1 MYIKQQK
8 LDEIDF
14 SKNIYYNK
22 IFYYS
27 HIYPY
32 YYYNIKNLKEDKKIF
47 LFYYSQYNSPN
58 NTFKVCKNI
67 NEECQENISLY
78 KFLKRNDYTIYIN
91 SVYENGRF
99 YRPLYYFI
107 EFKKNLIES
116 FLPGYN
122 IITETKIYINSLTL
136 TKNLL
141 QNAELVNVDA
151 YIAFKNEEI
160 TENNI
165 NNLIWQDFFDYKKL
179 NNSNEL
185 NKYVALMVIPK
196 DNNKTKLAIFTVKKF
211 SNYKT
216 NELIIL
222 KGENALIDDYYRK
235 DFSNLNINFKPYYIE
250 ELRKRLLNKLFN
262 MIDNFLVSF
271 SSEEKNMKYLDS
283 KDMDETNFILEN
295 YNHQPIYINSHYKDN
310 KIYKKVYKPRYAFY
324 SIINNNTIKSLK
336 KSFLYDI
343 DLKLNRRINT
353 NHVLI
358 NDFLNLYIDNLG
370 QKYYLYIKLFY
381 GEINFFEWEY
391 YLPDGEKY
399 FLNISKPFNNI
410 KNKKSI
416 INRIINLEKNKL
428 ITGYLSSNSYFD
440 IYLEKDDNNT
450 DILINNFKNRKFIK
464 KGLEYNIKFPL
475 NHLIKLEPGVN
486 AEVKII
492 NENKIILLN
501 NKNPTGIIRGNNIKI
516 KSNNDAMIYFYLD
529 TNLRQIKLDIKKN
542 ESIEIIIKDPS
553 RYFWI
558 DFGFDNFELSLNY
571 YNQFKNWD
579 CNTYINSYFFENFY
593 ENLKTE
599 LVKGENL
606 YIYYH
611 DYENTEDNFQ
621 INYINNKNIYQ
632 KNKYNLYLIK
642 HDEQQKQKYLYINHI
657 NKEKIKYQVHFCKL
671 EPNFIN
677 VNIFTYKKN
686 LSIYFNDN
694 MAEAELNIESTL
706 SRLNFS
712 ANNDFILTYSFID
725 YYDIFS
731 QNYTDW
737 FKERIELTN
746 LTINEIKFKNENNRL
761 NNIVSIN
768 FNPNYKNSITKYFII
783 ISNENN
789 NISNFDDFSIL
800 NNPCNI
806 FEKLINENNKVIIE
820 EIYDIGENEFINI
833 DINIS
838 DIFYEN
844 NNLFVVNI
852 ISQELKFDK
861 KINFYKAEIFRKNH
875 IKQSVILNKKNV
887 KIIIIICFGLL
898 LVIMF
903 NSKKYW
909 GKKKK
914 NIFERYKKEELLN
927 YDELKELN

>member
-58 NTFKVCKNI
+58 KTFKVCKNI

-283 KDMDETNFILEN
+283 KDMEGTNFILEN
-295 YNHQPIYINSHYKDN
+295 YNHQPIYINSLYKDN

-324 SIINNNTIKSLK
+324 IIINNNTIKSLK

-391 YLPDGEKY
+391 YLPDSEKY
-399 FLNISKPFNNI
+399 FLNISKPFNNF

-416 INRIINLEKNKL
+416 INRLINLEKNKL

-475 NHLIKLEPGVN
+475 NHLIKLEPGFN
-486 AEVKII
+486 AEVKIF
-492 NENKIILLN
+492 NGNKIILLN
-501 NKNPTGIIRGNNIKI
+501 NKNPTGII
-516 KSNNDAMIYFYLD
+516 
-529 TNLRQIKLDIKKN
+529 
-542 ESIEIIIKDPS
+542 
-553 RYFWI
+553 
-558 DFGFDNFELSLNY
+558 
-571 YNQFKNWD
+571 
-579 CNTYINSYFFENFY
+579 
-593 ENLKTE
+593 
-599 LVKGENL
+599 
-606 YIYYH
+606 
-611 DYENTEDNFQ
+611 
-621 INYINNKNIYQ
+621 
-632 KNKYNLYLIK
+632 
-642 HDEQQKQKYLYINHI
+642 
-657 NKEKIKYQVHFCKL
+657 
-671 EPNFIN
+671 
-677 VNIFTYKKN
+677 
-686 LSIYFNDN
+686 
-694 MAEAELNIESTL
+694 
-706 SRLNFS
+706 
-712 ANNDFILTYSFID
+712 
-725 YYDIFS
+725 
-731 QNYTDW
+731 
-737 FKERIELTN
+737 
-746 LTINEIKFKNENNRL
+746 
-761 NNIVSIN
+761 
-768 FNPNYKNSITKYFII
+768 
-783 ISNENN
+783 
-789 NISNFDDFSIL
+789 
-800 NNPCNI
+800 
-806 FEKLINENNKVIIE
+806 
-820 EIYDIGENEFINI
+820 
-833 DINIS
+833 
-838 DIFYEN
+838 
-844 NNLFVVNI
+844 
-852 ISQELKFDK
+852 
-861 KINFYKAEIFRKNH
+861 
-875 IKQSVILNKKNV
+875 
-887 KIIIIICFGLL
+887 
-898 LVIMF
+898 
-903 NSKKYW
+903 
-909 GKKKK
+909 
-914 NIFERYKKEELLN
+914 
-927 YDELKELN
+927 